1 MAMKS
6 DFEVNKRS
14 EFVTKLADRM
24 SNISKKNVTKAD
36 LAAYAKSEG
45 INIKDQAF
53 KDFINLVDKTKDEA
67 NQVVIKPLEDL
78 VISAGLLLM
87 KNLVGFISSDPKKS
101 AKKLATELNSTI
113 KELNSK
119 ETSLDD
125 SKLRRFKKNLAKLDQ
140 YQREVMPTEGI
151 VFLYKGK
158 VFKMTAT
165 FGAIN
170 QILGILKY

>member
-1 MAMKS
+1 M
-6 DFEVNKRS
+6 NKTNAPQKRKT
-14 EFVTKLADRM
+14 FLNYVYAVLIGVLVVACAVTIAL
-24 SNISKKNVTKAD
+24 I
-36 LAAYAKSEG
+36 
-45 INIKDQAF
+45 
-53 KDFINLVDKTKDEA
+53 
-67 NQVVIKPLEDL
+67 
-78 VISAGLLLM
+78 
-87 KNLVGFISSDPKKS
+87 
-101 AKKLATELNSTI
+101 
-113 KELNSK
+113 NSK